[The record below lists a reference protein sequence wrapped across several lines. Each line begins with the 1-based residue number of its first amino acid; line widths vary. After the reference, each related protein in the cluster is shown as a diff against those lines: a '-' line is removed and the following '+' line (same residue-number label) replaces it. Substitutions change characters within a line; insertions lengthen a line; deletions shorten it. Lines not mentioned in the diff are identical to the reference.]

1 MGKCS
6 NKKTLSRMF
15 HNLKETL
22 NDRDK
27 HNGKVYALDDE
38 ECESCHDWKELRDGQ
53 SERALNTDLI

>member
-1 MGKCS
+1 
-6 NKKTLSRMF
+6 MF
-15 HNLKETL
+15 HILKETL

-53 SERALNTDLI
+53 SERALSTDLIWG